1 MPKKAAVKT
10 AYPPLVHAIL
20 DGLSDLKAEN
30 ATVIDL
36 RDLEN
41 AVSSF
46 FIIADAQSNT
56 QVSAM
61 SQAVRKQARE
71 QCAERPWH
79 VEGEDNSEWIL
90 LDYVSTVVHLFQ
102 TPARSF
108 YDLEGLWGDGKVE
121 VFDLDALAKAQADA
135 EKALKKAAAPKAAVK
150 AAVKTPAKTAVKAA
164 VKTPA
169 KTAAKAAVKT
179 PAKTAVKATVKTP
192 AKTAAKAAVKT
203 AVKTP
208 AKTAVK
214 ATAAKKEPVVKKLP
228 AASAAATA
236 TKAKAATKPK
246 AAAKIKTLDAA
257 KSVTKK

>member
-56 QVSAM
+56 QVNAM

-102 TPARSF
+102 TPARAF
-108 YDLEGLWGDGKVE
+108 YDLEGLWGDGKVQ
-121 VFDLDALAKAQADA
+121 VIDLEALAKAQADA
-135 EKALKKAAAPKAAVK
+135 EKALKKAAAPKTPAK
-150 AAVKTPAKTAVKAA
+150 IAVKTAKV
-164 VKTPA
+164 
-169 KTAAKAAVKT
+169 
-179 PAKTAVKATVKTP
+179 AVKATVKTP
-192 AKTAAKAAVKT
+192 AKAAAKTAAK
-203 AVKTP
+203 TP
-208 AKTAVK
+208 
-214 ATAAKKEPVVKKLP
+214 AAKKDPVVKKLP

-246 AAAKIKTLDAA
+246 ATAKIKTLDAA
-257 KSVTKK
+257 KSATKK

>member
-56 QVSAM
+56 QVNAM

-102 TPARSF
+102 TPARAF
-108 YDLEGLWGDGKVE
+108 YDLEGLWGDGKVQ
-121 VFDLDALAKAQADA
+121 VIDLEALAKAQADA
-135 EKALKKAAAPKAAVK
+135 EKALKKAAAPK
-150 AAVKTPAKTAVKAA
+150 TS
-164 VKTPA
+164 
-169 KTAAKAAVKT
+169 AKAAVKT
-179 PAKTAVKATVKTP
+179 AKVAVKATVKTP
-192 AKTAAKAAVKT
+192 AKAAAKTAAK
-203 AVKTP
+203 TP
-208 AKTAVK
+208 
-214 ATAAKKEPVVKKLP
+214 AAKKEPVVKKLP

-257 KSVTKK
+257 KSATKK

>member
-150 AAVKTPAKTAVKAA
+150 AAVKTPAKAA
-164 VKTPA
+164 V
-169 KTAAKAAVKT
+169 KTAAKAV
-179 PAKTAVKATVKTP
+179 VKATVKTP
-192 AKTAAKAAVKT
+192 AKTAVKAAVKT
-203 AVKTP
+203 P
-208 AKTAVK
+208 
-214 ATAAKKEPVVKKLP
+214 AAKKEPVVKKLP

-257 KSVTKK
+257 KSATKK

>member
-56 QVSAM
+56 QVNAM

-102 TPARSF
+102 TPARAF
-108 YDLEGLWGDGKVE
+108 YDLEGLWGDGKVQ
-121 VFDLDALAKAQADA
+121 VIDLEALAKAQADA
-135 EKALKKAAAPKAAVK
+135 EKALKKAAAPK
-150 AAVKTPAKTAVKAA
+150 TS
-164 VKTPA
+164 
-169 KTAAKAAVKT
+169 
-179 PAKTAVKATVKTP
+179 
-192 AKTAAKAAVKT
+192 AKAAVKT
-203 AVKTP
+203 ASKTP
-208 AKTAVK
+208 
-214 ATAAKKEPVVKKLP
+214 AAKKEPVVKKLP

-246 AAAKIKTLDAA
+246 ATAKNKTLDAA
-257 KSVTKK
+257 KSATKK

>member
-56 QVSAM
+56 QVNAM

-102 TPARSF
+102 TPARAF
-108 YDLEGLWGDGKVE
+108 YDLEGLWGDGKVQ
-121 VFDLDALAKAQADA
+121 VIDLEALAKAQADA
-135 EKALKKAAAPKAAVK
+135 EKALKKAAAPKTPAKIAVKTAKVAVK
-150 AAVKTPAKTAVKAA
+150 APKA
-164 VKTPA
+164 
-169 KTAAKAAVKT
+169 AAKA
-179 PAKTAVKATVKTP
+179 AVKATVKTP
-192 AKTAAKAAVKT
+192 AKTAAK
-203 AVKTP
+203 TP
-208 AKTAVK
+208 
-214 ATAAKKEPVVKKLP
+214 AAKKEPVVKKLP

-257 KSVTKK
+257 KTATKK